1 MADQEYDNTDRG
13 AVYNAE
19 GYKVLKQ
26 GTLNFGSTETY
37 VAIVHKKLSDGREY
51 LEVWQQIG
59 GVKIKPDSERKD
71 PVKSPNIVGGVTYNG
86 SEYHLSGW
94 KKTSKKGQPFTSLA
108 LTLKNQDS
116 DGDGGSES
124 GSEPSSTD
132 YDDEIPF

>member
-13 AVYNAE
+13 AAYNAE

-26 GTLNFGSTETY
+26 GTLNFGSKEER
-37 VAIVHKKLSDGREY
+37 VAIVQKTLDDGRVFI
-51 LEVWQQIG
+51 EVWQQIG
-59 GVKIKPDSERKD
+59 GMKLKAEHERKNEN
-71 PVKSPNIVGGVTYNG
+71 SPNIVGGVTYHG

-94 KKTSKKGQPFTSLA
+94 KKTSKKGQPYTSLA

-116 DGDGGSES
+116 DGGGGSES
-124 GSEPSSTD
+124 GGEPSSTD